1 MLCFRAEV
9 FQVVIHYHVHI
20 CDDLQIVILISHHY
34 PGQKIT
40 KKTTKKQSLNTDKTA
55 QCLKIKKKVSFNI
68 ANEARYV
75 YILSGQ
81 RSIFEKLRFAVK

>member
-55 QCLKIKKKVSFNI
+55 QCLKIEKKVSF
-68 ANEARYV
+68 YSKK
-75 YILSGQ
+75 L
-81 RSIFEKLRFAVK
+81 IFRAKNGKSKWDHE

>member
-55 QCLKIKKKVSFNI
+55 QCLKIKKSLIQHCERSEVRLHFKWPKVNF
-68 ANEARYV
+68 
-75 YILSGQ
+75 
-81 RSIFEKLRFAVK
+81 

>member
-55 QCLKIKKKVSFNI
+55 QCLKIEKKGLIQHCERSEVRLHFKWPKVNF
-68 ANEARYV
+68 
-75 YILSGQ
+75 
-81 RSIFEKLRFAVK
+81 